1 MTELVSAEGY
11 HTKDIAL
18 GEGPTFQD
26 LVSKMNLIAIILNA
40 SAKLSFCNEH
50 FLALTGWTRPEVLG
64 CDLFQ
69 CFVPTGIDDLRDVFS
84 ALLKNLPNAWHH
96 ENAILCKSREKLLIR
111 WHNSVIRDSSGH
123 IVGVASIGEDVTE
136 HRLLERELLDSSAR
150 ERRHLAAELH
160 DGLGQNLYAA
170 SLLTRSLE
178 ITTQKAMLPITEDLT
193 QLASVIDSS
202 METCHQIAHGLSPLA
217 EIRGGFIGALQDL
230 TSMPTKGGP
239 EVALSIVGGAPLQID
254 TVNLDHLFRLAQ
266 KAVTNAL
273 KHAEATLIQ
282 VKLDVQ
288 AALVTLTVV
297 DDGIGLPF
305 EPIIS
310 NRLGLRLMRY
320 RADMI
325 HAKLTVTRTEPHG
338 TRITCECPQGNGGGA
353 ATTKPEIPRNK
364 KAGARALPTVDC
376 VRRRDYF
383 LESG

>member
-1 MTELVSAEGY
+1 MDELITDEGNR
-11 HTKDIAL
+11 TKDIAL
-18 GEGPTFQD
+18 GEVPTFQD

-40 SAKLSFCNEH
+40 SAKLTFCNDY

-64 CDLFQ
+64 CDWFRR
-69 CFVPTGIDDLRDVFS
+69 FVPTGIDDLRDLFS
-84 ALLKNLPNAWHH
+84 DLLKNLPNAWHH
-96 ENAILCKSREKLLIR
+96 ENAILCKSREKVRIR

-136 HRLLERELLDSSAR
+136 HRLLERELLESSAR
-150 ERRHLAAELH
+150 ERRHLAADLH

-178 ITTQKAMLPITEDLT
+178 ITAHKGMLPITADLT
-193 QLASVIDSS
+193 QLASVINSS

-230 TSMPTKGGP
+230 TSTPTKGGP

-254 TVNLDHLFRLAQ
+254 TVSLDHLFRLAQ
-266 KAVTNAL
+266 EAVTNAL

-282 VKLDVQ
+282 VKLDIQ

-297 DDGIGLPF
+297 DDGIGLPLQ
-305 EPIIS
+305 PVS
-310 NRLGLRLMRY
+310 SDRLGLRLMRY

-325 HAKLTVTRTEPHG
+325 HAKLAVTRIEPHG
-338 TRITCECPQGNGGGA
+338 TRIICECPQGN
-353 ATTKPEIPRNK
+353 
-364 KAGARALPTVDC
+364 
-376 VRRRDYF
+376 
-383 LESG
+383 